1 VVDDQVSDDLVAV
14 SRRKADSEPRLT
26 FVEGTVFPAYKGI
39 HRYVIRR
46 LLCRVRGGGN
56 DSRVSKAQNSEDT
69 LRAPPQ
75 LARAEVHHTAHIH
88 TAVRHDIV
96 SGAPAPR
103 KRSGEGGARR
113 SSRTVLCGGLLME
126 PLRAER
132 HSGGMPGGLSTAARC
147 GRFGFSIYGGGGVE
161 RHLRWVRHHHR
172 AALALQSHA
181 LKADRRSTRQ
191 GERVLHPC

>member
-1 VVDDQVSDDLVAV
+1 MVDDQVSDDLVAV

-26 FVEGTVFPAYKGI
+26 FVEGAVCPAYICI
-39 HRYVIRR
+39 HRYVAHYNCVVHE
-46 LLCRVRGGGN
+46 LDGN
-56 DSRVSKAQNSEDT
+56 DVRVSKAQNSIRH
-69 LRAPPQ
+69 LQSAPSGV
-75 LARAEVHHTAHIH
+75 EVLHTAHIH

-103 KRSGEGGARR
+103 ERSGEGGARR
-113 SSRTVLCGGLLME
+113 SSRRYFCGGLLME